1 MLTFIISLWDKQRDL
16 PGDAN
21 HKESI
26 QHRHQQP
33 KALAGEIPWGQKWS
47 LLYHKPIWIE
57 NGLQGTLVK
66 LLFSENRSHGAI
78 KTIYENCILLALQ
91 RLGLGRQTGK
101 FNYSSR
107 LFAHMIASMKESR
120 AWNHFPSF
128 FLLSPNCAKILS
140 FPILCLVLSSVC
152 CCCCCCWWWWW
163 RQNFFLKKSSP
174 EVCKVLWSQYTW
186 QRQVSPVKKEEEVDM
201 GYVK

>member
-1 MLTFIISLWDKQRDL
+1 MLETQNVKYVTAIMLTFIISLWDKQRDL

-33 KALAGEIPWGQKWS
+33 KALAGEIPSGQKWS

-78 KTIYENCILLALQ
+78 KNHLWKLHPVGSTKAWFGQANWKIQLFIQAVCSYDSFYERKPCL
-91 RLGLGRQTGK
+91 
-101 FNYSSR
+101 
-107 LFAHMIASMKESR
+107 ESL
-120 AWNHFPSF
+120 SF
-128 FLLSPNCAKILS
+128 FLSS
-140 FPILCLVLSSVC
+140 FSELC
-152 CCCCCCWWWWW
+152 
-163 RQNFFLKKSSP
+163 QNSLFSNSL
-174 EVCKVLWSQYTW
+174 LGT
-186 QRQVSPVKKEEEVDM
+186 
-201 GYVK
+201 